1 MGNNTLQRLFGVK
14 MEDKKEVKIPDE
26 VAKHIFDDMDNL
38 VKEANRTLPHMI
50 AKAICDTER
59 KKIEKEFKG
68 LI

>member
-38 VKEANRTLPHMI
+38 VKEANKTLPYVI
-50 AKAICDTER
+50 AKSVCDTER
-59 KKIEKEFKG
+59 KIIEKEFKG

>member
-1 MGNNTLQRLFGVK
+1 

-38 VKEANRTLPHMI
+38 VKEVNRTLPYVI
-50 AKAICDTER
+50 AKSVCDTEKR
-59 KKIEKEFKG
+59 IIETEFKG

>member
-1 MGNNTLQRLFGVK
+1 